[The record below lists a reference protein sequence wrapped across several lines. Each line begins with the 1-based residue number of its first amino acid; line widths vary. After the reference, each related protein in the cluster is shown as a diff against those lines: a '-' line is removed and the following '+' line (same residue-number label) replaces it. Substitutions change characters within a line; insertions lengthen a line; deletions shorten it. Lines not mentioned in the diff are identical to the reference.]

1 MPKQPT
7 KKKIEKAGR
16 GGNIP
21 PKEHRFSKTHQP
33 TREARCRGQK
43 KYRDRET
50 AKKALAEFFLS
61 QDIKLR
67 INGRAQSMPVLKA
80 IGFKVRDF
88 MFNPDTNW
96 SKDTFMAVMTFFKDF
111 FPPNKEDISGEFP
124 VNFVIQNI
132 PPEFQKKKKDEDDL

>member
-1 MPKQPT
+1 MPA
-7 KKKIEKAGR
+7 KKKTEKAGR

-21 PKEHRFSKTHQP
+21 PKEHRFSKTNQP
-33 TREARCRGQK
+33 SHEARCKGQK

-111 FPPNKEDISGEFP
+111 FPPNKEDIGGEFP

-132 PPEFQKKKKDEDDL
+132 PPEFQKKKKDEDEL